1 MTIDTNELRRLA
13 QAATPGPWYVTGK
26 LTRYVEALI
35 DGGLIQEVA
44 ACGPTKADGG
54 YGPQQEA
61 NARLIAAANP
71 AAISELLDHLEAA
84 EKEIESWKG
93 VAKQFGND
101 TDTLRT
107 HLSFAKD
114 ELNRLR
120 ARIEAMEN
128 QEPVASV
135 WRCDNGHIHGSCE
148 RTLPMGTKLYALP
161 GAKGE

>member
-61 NARLIAAANP
+61 NARLLAAANP
-71 AAISELLDHLEAA
+71 AAISELLDRLEEA
-84 EKEIESWKG
+84 EK
-93 VAKQFGND
+93 
-101 TDTLRT
+101 
-107 HLSFAKD
+107 
-114 ELNRLR
+114 
-120 ARIEAMEN
+120 
-128 QEPVASV
+128 
-135 WRCDNGHIHGSCE
+135 
-148 RTLPMGTKLYALP
+148 
-161 GAKGE
+161 